1 MKIIALPQIFLNK
14 LKSSPTPFSEH
25 NMPKTYS
32 IVVILSL
39 FILWEALFHALNLR
53 WYLLP
58 PPSMIF
64 DSIQS
69 NFISLM
75 SSLAVTIK
83 VTLTAL
89 LASVIVSVCLAIIF
103 YLSKFVERS
112 MMPITII
119 LQVTPIIAIAPL
131 ISIWVDSSQMATL
144 ICAFLVAFF
153 PLLTNTISGL
163 KSTEKNHLDLMK
175 LYRANKYQLLR
186 YVVLPN
192 ALPYFLSGLKI
203 STGLALIGA
212 IVGEFVIGPISG
224 HSGLAYRIIESG
236 YQLEI
241 PKMFAS
247 VFLISVT
254 GIILFNLA
262 NLISYLILKD
272 WHESFSYKED

>member
-1 MKIIALPQIFLNK
+1 MIL
-14 LKSSPTPFSEH
+14 E
-25 NMPKTYS
+25 S
-32 IVVILSL
+32 I
-39 FILWEALFHALNLR
+39 
-53 WYLLP
+53 Y
-58 PPSMIF
+58 
-64 DSIQS
+64 S
-69 NFISLM
+69 NFFSLM
-75 SSLAVTIK
+75 SSLAITLK

-89 LASVIVSVCLAIIF
+89 AASILISLLMAIIF
-103 YLSKFVERS
+103 YFSQFMEKA
-112 MMPITII
+112 MMPVTVI

-131 ISIWVDSSQMATL
+131 ISIWVDNSEMATL

-153 PLLTNTISGL
+153 PLLTNTIAGL

-175 LYRANKYQLLR
+175 LYRASKIQLLR

-247 VFLISVT
+247 VFLISIT
-254 GIILFNLA
+254 GIVLYNLVR
-262 NLISYLILKD
+262 LISYLILRD
-272 WHESFSYKED
+272 WHSSYIQQD

>member
-1 MKIIALPQIFLNK
+1 
-14 LKSSPTPFSEH
+14 
-25 NMPKTYS
+25 MPKTYS
-32 IVVILSL
+32 IIVILSL
-39 FILWEALFHALNLR
+39 FILWEVLFHALNLR

-58 PPSMIF
+58 PPSMIIE
-64 DSIQS
+64 SIQS
-69 NFISLM
+69 NFFSLM
-75 SSLAVTIK
+75 GSLAVTLK

-89 LASVIVSVCLAIIF
+89 IASVVISVCLAIIF
-103 YLSKFVERS
+103 YFSKFVERS
-112 MMPITII
+112 MMPITVV

-163 KSTEKNHLDLMK
+163 KSTERNHLDLMK

-247 VFLISVT
+247 VVLISIT
-254 GIILFNLA
+254 GILLFNLIR
-262 NLISYLILKD
+262 LISYLILRNC
-272 WHESFSYKED
+272 HSSYSNID

>member
-1 MKIIALPQIFLNK
+1 
-14 LKSSPTPFSEH
+14 
-25 NMPKTYS
+25 
-32 IVVILSL
+32 
-39 FILWEALFHALNLR
+39 
-53 WYLLP
+53 
-58 PPSMIF
+58 
-64 DSIQS
+64 
-69 NFISLM
+69 M
-75 SSLAVTIK
+75 SSLAITLK

-89 LASVIVSVCLAIIF
+89 AMSVIISLCVAIIF
-103 YLSKFVERS
+103 YFSRIVEKT
-112 MMPITII
+112 MMPITVV

-131 ISIWVDSSQMATL
+131 ISIWVDNSEIATL

-153 PLLTNTISGL
+153 PLLTNTITGL

-175 LYRANKYQLLR
+175 LYRANKIQLLR

-247 VFLISVT
+247 VVLISIT
-254 GIILFNLA
+254 GIMLFNSTR
-262 NLISYLILKD
+262 LISYFLLKK
-272 WHESFSYKED
+272 WHSSYSVND

>member
-1 MKIIALPQIFLNK
+1 
-14 LKSSPTPFSEH
+14 
-25 NMPKTYS
+25 MPKTHS
-32 IVVILSL
+32 IIVIIGL
-39 FILWEALFHALNLR
+39 FVLWEMLFHTLNLR

-58 PPSMIF
+58 PPSMILE
-64 DSIQS
+64 SIKS
-69 NFISLM
+69 NFFSLM
-75 SSLAVTIK
+75 GSLAITLK

-89 LASVIVSVCLAIIF
+89 IASVIVSVCLAIIF
-103 YLSKFVERS
+103 YFSKFIERS
-112 MMPITII
+112 MMPITVV

-131 ISIWVDSSQMATL
+131 ITIWVDSSQMATL

-163 KSTEKNHLDLMK
+163 KSTESNHLDLMK

-186 YVVLPN
+186 YVVIPN
-192 ALPYFLSGLKI
+192 ALPYFLSGLKV

-224 HSGLAYRIIESG
+224 HSGLAYRIIEAG

-247 VFLISVT
+247 VVLISIT
-254 GIILFNLA
+254 GILLFNLIR
-262 NLISYLILKD
+262 LISYLILRN
-272 WHESFSYKED
+272 WHSSYSNID

>member
-1 MKIIALPQIFLNK
+1 
-14 LKSSPTPFSEH
+14 
-25 NMPKTYS
+25 MPKTYS
-32 IVVILSL
+32 IVVIVSL
-39 FILWEALFHALNLR
+39 FILWEVLFHALSLR

-58 PPSMIF
+58 PPSMILE
-64 DSIQS
+64 SIQS
-69 NFISLM
+69 NFFSLM
-75 SSLAVTIK
+75 GSLAVTLQ

-89 LASVIVSVCLAIIF
+89 IASVVISVCLAIIF
-103 YLSKFVERS
+103 YFSKFVERS
-112 MMPITII
+112 MMPITVV

-163 KSTEKNHLDLMK
+163 KSTERNHLDLMK

-247 VFLISVT
+247 VVLISIT
-254 GIILFNLA
+254 GILLFNLIR
-262 NLISYLILKD
+262 LISYLILRN
-272 WHESFSYKED
+272 WHSSYSNID

>member
-1 MKIIALPQIFLNK
+1 MSKIQSPFIIFLF
-14 LKSSPTPFSEH
+14 L
-25 NMPKTYS
+25 
-32 IVVILSL
+32 VV
-39 FILWEALFHALNLR
+39 WELLIHAFDIK

-58 PPSMIF
+58 PPTMII
-64 DSIQS
+64 DSIYS
-69 NFISLM
+69 NFFSLM
-75 SSLAVTIK
+75 SSLAITLK

-89 LASVIVSVCLAIIF
+89 AMSVIISLCVAVIF
-103 YLSKFVERS
+103 YFSRIIEKT
-112 MMPITII
+112 MMPITVV

-131 ISIWVDSSQMATL
+131 ISIWVDNSEIATL

-153 PLLTNTISGL
+153 PLLTNTITGL

-175 LYRANKYQLLR
+175 LYRANKIQLLR

-247 VFLISVT
+247 VVLISIT
-254 GIILFNLA
+254 GILLFNSTR
-262 NLISYLILKD
+262 LISYFLLKK
-272 WHESFSYKED
+272 WHSSYSVNE

>member
-1 MKIIALPQIFLNK
+1 
-14 LKSSPTPFSEH
+14 
-25 NMPKTYS
+25 
-32 IVVILSL
+32 
-39 FILWEALFHALNLR
+39 
-53 WYLLP
+53 
-58 PPSMIF
+58 
-64 DSIQS
+64 
-69 NFISLM
+69 M
-75 SSLAVTIK
+75 SSLAITLK

-89 LASVIVSVCLAIIF
+89 AMSVIISLCVAVIF
-103 YLSKFVERS
+103 YFSRIIEKT
-112 MMPITII
+112 MMPITVV

-131 ISIWVDSSQMATL
+131 ISIWVDNSEIATL

-153 PLLTNTISGL
+153 PLLTNTITGL

-175 LYRANKYQLLR
+175 LYRANKIQLLR

-247 VFLISVT
+247 VVLISIT
-254 GIILFNLA
+254 GILLFNSTR
-262 NLISYLILKD
+262 LISYFLLKK
-272 WHESFSYKED
+272 WHSSYSVNE

>member
-1 MKIIALPQIFLNK
+1 
-14 LKSSPTPFSEH
+14 
-25 NMPKTYS
+25 MPKTYS
-32 IVVILSL
+32 IVVIVSL
-39 FILWEALFHALNLR
+39 FILWEVLFHALSLR

-58 PPSMIF
+58 PPSMILE
-64 DSIQS
+64 SIQS
-69 NFISLM
+69 NFFSLM
-75 SSLAVTIK
+75 GSLAVTLK

-89 LASVIVSVCLAIIF
+89 IASVVISVCLAIIF
-103 YLSKFVERS
+103 YFSKFVERS
-112 MMPITII
+112 MMPITVV

-163 KSTEKNHLDLMK
+163 KSTERNHLDLMK

-247 VFLISVT
+247 VVLISIT
-254 GIILFNLA
+254 GILLFNLIR
-262 NLISYLILKD
+262 LISYLILRS
-272 WHESFSYKED
+272 WHSSYSNID

>member
-1 MKIIALPQIFLNK
+1 MKTIDLLQNFLNK
-14 LKSSPTPFSEH
+14 QKSSPTLSSEH
-25 NMPKTYS
+25 NMPKTHS
-32 IVVILSL
+32 FLVILGL
-39 FILWEALFHALNLR
+39 FVLWEILFHALNLK

-58 PPSMIF
+58 PPSMILE
-64 DSIQS
+64 SIQS
-69 NFISLM
+69 DFASLM
-75 SSLAVTIK
+75 GSLWITIK
-83 VTLTAL
+83 VTLIAL
-89 LASVIVSVCLAIIF
+89 MASVIISLCLAIVF
-103 YLSKFVERS
+103 YFSKFIERS
-112 MMPITII
+112 MMPVTVV

-131 ISIWVDSSQMATL
+131 VSIWVDSSQMATL

-153 PLLTNTISGL
+153 PLLTNTIAGL

-224 HSGLAYRIIESG
+224 HSGLAYRIIEAG

-247 VFLISVT
+247 VVLISIT
-254 GIILFNLA
+254 GILLFNLTRV
-262 NLISYLILKD
+262 ISYLLLKK
-272 WHESFSYKED
+272 WHSSYTISE

>member
-1 MKIIALPQIFLNK
+1 MVSL
-14 LKSSPTPFSEH
+14 
-25 NMPKTYS
+25 S
-32 IVVILSL
+32 ITL
-39 FILWEALFHALNLR
+39 
-53 WYLLP
+53 
-58 PPSMIF
+58 
-64 DSIQS
+64 
-69 NFISLM
+69 
-75 SSLAVTIK
+75 K

-89 LASVIVSVCLAIIF
+89 AASILISLLMAIIF
-103 YLSKFVERS
+103 YFSQFMEKA
-112 MMPITII
+112 MMPVTVI

-131 ISIWVDSSQMATL
+131 ISIWVDNSEMATL

-153 PLLTNTISGL
+153 PLLTNTIAGL

-175 LYRANKYQLLR
+175 LYRASKIQLLR

-247 VFLISVT
+247 VFLISIT
-254 GIILFNLA
+254 GIVLYNLVR
-262 NLISYLILKD
+262 LISYLILRD
-272 WHESFSYKED
+272 WHSSYIQQD

>member
-1 MKIIALPQIFLNK
+1 M
-14 LKSSPTPFSEH
+14 
-25 NMPKTYS
+25 
-32 IVVILSL
+32 IL
-39 FILWEALFHALNLR
+39 E
-53 WYLLP
+53 
-58 PPSMIF
+58 
-64 DSIQS
+64 SIQS
-69 NFISLM
+69 NFFSLM
-75 SSLAVTIK
+75 GSLAVTLK

-89 LASVIVSVCLAIIF
+89 IASVVISVCLAIIF
-103 YLSKFVERS
+103 YFSKFVERS
-112 MMPITII
+112 MMPITVV

-163 KSTEKNHLDLMK
+163 KSTERNHLDLMK

-247 VFLISVT
+247 VVLISIT
-254 GIILFNLA
+254 GILLFNLIR
-262 NLISYLILKD
+262 LISYLILRN
-272 WHESFSYKED
+272 WHSSYSNTD

>member
-1 MKIIALPQIFLNK
+1 M
-14 LKSSPTPFSEH
+14 
-25 NMPKTYS
+25 
-32 IVVILSL
+32 IL
-39 FILWEALFHALNLR
+39 E
-53 WYLLP
+53 
-58 PPSMIF
+58 
-64 DSIQS
+64 SIQS

-75 SSLAVTIK
+75 GSLAVTIK

-89 LASVIVSVCLAIIF
+89 MASVIISVCLAIIF
-103 YLSKFVERS
+103 YFSKIVERS
-112 MMPITII
+112 MMPITVI

-163 KSTEKNHLDLMK
+163 KSTERNHLDLMK

-247 VFLISVT
+247 VFLISIT
-254 GIILFNLA
+254 GILLYNAVRLLSFMILRN
-262 NLISYLILKD
+262 
-272 WHESFSYKED
+272 WHSSFSEAE

>member
-1 MKIIALPQIFLNK
+1 MSKIQSPFIIFLF
-14 LKSSPTPFSEH
+14 L
-25 NMPKTYS
+25 
-32 IVVILSL
+32 V
-39 FILWEALFHALNLR
+39 LWELLIHAFDIK

-58 PPSMIF
+58 PPTMIIE
-64 DSIQS
+64 SIYS
-69 NFISLM
+69 NFFSLM
-75 SSLAVTIK
+75 SSLAITLK

-89 LASVIVSVCLAIIF
+89 AMSVIISLCVAIIF
-103 YLSKFVERS
+103 YFSRLVEKT
-112 MMPITII
+112 MMPITVV

-131 ISIWVDSSQMATL
+131 ISIWVDNSEIATL

-153 PLLTNTISGL
+153 PLLTNTITGL

-175 LYRANKYQLLR
+175 LYRANKIQLLR

-247 VFLISVT
+247 VVLISIT
-254 GIILFNLA
+254 GIMLFNSTR
-262 NLISYLILKD
+262 LISYFLLKK
-272 WHESFSYKED
+272 WHSSYSVND

>member
-1 MKIIALPQIFLNK
+1 
-14 LKSSPTPFSEH
+14 
-25 NMPKTYS
+25 MPKTYS
-32 IVVILSL
+32 IIVILSL
-39 FILWEALFHALNLR
+39 FILWEVLFHALNLR

-58 PPSMIF
+58 PPSMIIE
-64 DSIQS
+64 SIQS
-69 NFISLM
+69 NFFSLM
-75 SSLAVTIK
+75 GSLAVTLK

-89 LASVIVSVCLAIIF
+89 IASVVISVCLAIIF
-103 YLSKFVERS
+103 YFSKFVERS
-112 MMPITII
+112 MMPITVV

-163 KSTEKNHLDLMK
+163 KSTERNHLDLMK

-203 STGLALIGA
+203 ITGLALIGS

-247 VFLISVT
+247 VVLISIT
-254 GIILFNLA
+254 GILLFNLIR
-262 NLISYLILKD
+262 LISYLILRN
-272 WHESFSYKED
+272 WHSSYSNID

>member
-1 MKIIALPQIFLNK
+1 
-14 LKSSPTPFSEH
+14 
-25 NMPKTYS
+25 MPKTYS
-32 IVVILSL
+32 IVVIVSL
-39 FILWEALFHALNLR
+39 FILWEILFHALNLR

-58 PPSMIF
+58 PPSMILE
-64 DSIQS
+64 SIQS
-69 NFISLM
+69 NFFSLM
-75 SSLAVTIK
+75 ESLAVTLK

-89 LASVIVSVCLAIIF
+89 IASMVISVCLAIIF
-103 YLSKFVERS
+103 YFSKFIERS
-112 MMPITII
+112 MMPITVV

-163 KSTEKNHLDLMK
+163 KSTERNHLDLMK

-247 VFLISVT
+247 VVLISIT
-254 GIILFNLA
+254 GILLFNLIR
-262 NLISYLILKD
+262 LISYLILRN
-272 WHESFSYKED
+272 WHSSYSNID

>member
-1 MKIIALPQIFLNK
+1 
-14 LKSSPTPFSEH
+14 
-25 NMPKTYS
+25 
-32 IVVILSL
+32 
-39 FILWEALFHALNLR
+39 
-53 WYLLP
+53 
-58 PPSMIF
+58 
-64 DSIQS
+64 
-69 NFISLM
+69 M
-75 SSLAVTIK
+75 SSLAITLK

-89 LASVIVSVCLAIIF
+89 AASILISLLMAIIF
-103 YLSKFVERS
+103 YFSQFMEKA
-112 MMPITII
+112 MMPVTVI

-131 ISIWVDSSQMATL
+131 ISIWVDNSEMATL

-153 PLLTNTISGL
+153 PLLTNTIAGL

-175 LYRANKYQLLR
+175 LYRASKIQLLR

-247 VFLISVT
+247 VFLISIT
-254 GIILFNLA
+254 GIILYNLVR
-262 NLISYLILKD
+262 LISYLILRD
-272 WHESFSYKED
+272 WHSSYIQQD

>member
-1 MKIIALPQIFLNK
+1 MSKIQSPFIIFLF
-14 LKSSPTPFSEH
+14 L
-25 NMPKTYS
+25 
-32 IVVILSL
+32 V
-39 FILWEALFHALNLR
+39 LWELLIHAFDIK

-58 PPSMIF
+58 PPTMIIE
-64 DSIQS
+64 SIYS
-69 NFISLM
+69 NFFSLM
-75 SSLAVTIK
+75 SSLTITLK

-89 LASVIVSVCLAIIF
+89 AMSVIISLCVAIIF
-103 YLSKFVERS
+103 YFSRIVEKT
-112 MMPITII
+112 MMPITVV

-131 ISIWVDSSQMATL
+131 ISIWVDNSEIATL

-153 PLLTNTISGL
+153 PLLTNTITGL

-175 LYRANKYQLLR
+175 LYRANKIQLLR

-247 VFLISVT
+247 VVLISIT
-254 GIILFNLA
+254 GIMLFNSTR
-262 NLISYLILKD
+262 LISYFLLKK
-272 WHESFSYKED
+272 WHSSYSVND

>member
-1 MKIIALPQIFLNK
+1 MII
-14 LKSSPTPFSEH
+14 E
-25 NMPKTYS
+25 S
-32 IVVILSL
+32 I
-39 FILWEALFHALNLR
+39 
-53 WYLLP
+53 Y
-58 PPSMIF
+58 
-64 DSIQS
+64 S
-69 NFISLM
+69 NFSSLM
-75 SSLAVTIK
+75 ASLAITLK

-89 LASVIVSVCLAIIF
+89 VASIVISLLMAIIF
-103 YLSKFVERS
+103 YFSQFMEKA
-112 MMPITII
+112 MMPVTVI

-131 ISIWVDSSQMATL
+131 ISIWVDNSEMATL

-153 PLLTNTISGL
+153 PLLTNTIAGL

-175 LYRANKYQLLR
+175 LYRANKIQLLR

-247 VFLISVT
+247 VFLISIT
-254 GIILFNLA
+254 GIVLYNLVRV
-262 NLISYLILKD
+262 ISYLILRD
-272 WHESFSYKED
+272 WHSSYIQQD

>member
-1 MKIIALPQIFLNK
+1 
-14 LKSSPTPFSEH
+14 
-25 NMPKTYS
+25 MPKTHS
-32 IVVILSL
+32 IIVIIGL
-39 FILWEALFHALNLR
+39 FILWEILFHTLNLR

-58 PPSMIF
+58 PPSMILE
-64 DSIQS
+64 SIQS
-69 NFISLM
+69 NFFSLM
-75 SSLAVTIK
+75 GSLAITLK

-89 LASVIVSVCLAIIF
+89 IASVIVSVCLAIIF
-103 YLSKFVERS
+103 YLSKFIERS
-112 MMPITII
+112 MMPITVV

-131 ISIWVDSSQMATL
+131 ITIWVDSSQMATL

-163 KSTEKNHLDLMK
+163 KSTESNHLDLMK

-192 ALPYFLSGLKI
+192 ALPYFLSGLKV

-224 HSGLAYRIIESG
+224 HSGLAYRIIEAG

-247 VFLISVT
+247 VVLISIT
-254 GIILFNLA
+254 GILLFNL
-262 NLISYLILKD
+262 IRLILSLI
-272 WHESFSYKED
+272 HI

>member
-1 MKIIALPQIFLNK
+1 
-14 LKSSPTPFSEH
+14 
-25 NMPKTYS
+25 MPKTHS
-32 IVVILSL
+32 IIVIIGL
-39 FILWEALFHALNLR
+39 FVLWEILFRTLNLR

-58 PPSMIF
+58 PPSMILE
-64 DSIQS
+64 SIQS
-69 NFISLM
+69 NFFSLM
-75 SSLAVTIK
+75 GSLAITLK

-89 LASVIVSVCLAIIF
+89 IASVIVSVCLAIIF
-103 YLSKFVERS
+103 YFSKFIERS
-112 MMPITII
+112 MMPITVV

-131 ISIWVDSSQMATL
+131 ITIWVDSSQMATL

-163 KSTEKNHLDLMK
+163 KSTESNHLDLMK

-186 YVVLPN
+186 YVVIPN
-192 ALPYFLSGLKI
+192 ALPYFLSGLKV

-224 HSGLAYRIIESG
+224 HSGLAYRIIEAG

-247 VFLISVT
+247 VVLISIT
-254 GIILFNLA
+254 GILLFNLIR
-262 NLISYLILKD
+262 LISYLILRN
-272 WHESFSYKED
+272 WHSSYSNID

>member
-1 MKIIALPQIFLNK
+1 MSKIQ
-14 LKSSPTPFSEH
+14 SPL
-25 NMPKTYS
+25 
-32 IVVILSL
+32 IILSL
-39 FILWEALFHALNLR
+39 LVLWEVLFHTLNIK

-58 PPSMIF
+58 PPTMIF
-64 DSIQS
+64 ESIYT
-69 NFISLM
+69 NFSSLM
-75 SSLAVTIK
+75 SSLMITLK

-89 LASVIVSVCLAIIF
+89 AASVIISLCIAIIF
-103 YLSKFVERS
+103 YFSRIVERT
-112 MMPITII
+112 MMPVTVI

-131 ISIWVDSSQMATL
+131 ISIWVDSSELATL

-153 PLLTNTISGL
+153 PLLTNTIAGL

-175 LYRANKYQLLR
+175 LYRANKIQLLR
-186 YVVLPN
+186 YVVLPH

-247 VFLISVT
+247 VVLISLT
-254 GIILFNLA
+254 GILLFN
-262 NLISYLILKD
+262 IVRFVSYWILRD
-272 WHESFSYKED
+272 WHSSYTPND

>member
-1 MKIIALPQIFLNK
+1 
-14 LKSSPTPFSEH
+14 
-25 NMPKTYS
+25 MPKAYS
-32 IVVILSL
+32 VIVILSL
-39 FILWEALFHALNLR
+39 FILWEILFHTLNMR

-58 PPSMIF
+58 PPSMILE
-64 DSIQS
+64 SIQS

-75 SSLAVTIK
+75 GSLAVTLK

-89 LASVIVSVCLAIIF
+89 LASVIISVCLAIIF
-103 YLSKFVERS
+103 YFSKFVERS
-112 MMPITII
+112 MMPITVI

-153 PLLTNTISGL
+153 PLLTNTIAGL
-163 KSTEKNHLDLMK
+163 KSTEKNQLDLMK

-247 VFLISVT
+247 VFLISIT
-254 GIILFNLA
+254 GILLYNAVRLLSFM
-262 NLISYLILKD
+262 ILKN
-272 WHESFSYKED
+272 WHSSFSEAE

>member
-1 MKIIALPQIFLNK
+1 MSKIQSPLIIFLF
-14 LKSSPTPFSEH
+14 L
-25 NMPKTYS
+25 
-32 IVVILSL
+32 VV
-39 FILWEALFHALNLR
+39 WELLIHAFDIK

-58 PPSMIF
+58 PPTMII
-64 DSIQS
+64 DSIYS
-69 NFISLM
+69 NFFSLM
-75 SSLAVTIK
+75 SSLAITLK

-89 LASVIVSVCLAIIF
+89 AMSVIISLCVAVIF
-103 YLSKFVERS
+103 YFSRIIEKT
-112 MMPITII
+112 MMPITVV

-131 ISIWVDSSQMATL
+131 ISIWVDNSEIATL

-153 PLLTNTISGL
+153 PLLTNTITGL
-163 KSTEKNHLDLMK
+163 KSTDKNHLDLMK
-175 LYRANKYQLLR
+175 LYRANKIQLLR

-247 VFLISVT
+247 VVLISIT
-254 GIILFNLA
+254 GILLFNSTR
-262 NLISYLILKD
+262 LISYFLLKK
-272 WHESFSYKED
+272 WHSSYSVNE